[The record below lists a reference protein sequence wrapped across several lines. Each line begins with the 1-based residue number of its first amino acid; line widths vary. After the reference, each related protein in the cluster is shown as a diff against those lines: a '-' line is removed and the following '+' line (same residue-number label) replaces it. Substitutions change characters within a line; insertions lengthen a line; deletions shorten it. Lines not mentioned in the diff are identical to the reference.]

1 MPNEF
6 TSNMIHDE
14 GITKVASDFI
24 DLDVHL
30 NPSDFAMARDTP
42 EIAAD
47 APPDGFDPIMAAGQF
62 EGDIVNVTSI
72 DINELLM
79 SSNNARNAI
88 RNKRQLWPNGKVSLS
103 LLQLQSK
110 KYDHFD
116 LTYPLKS
123 TYSFELINAC

>member
-103 LLQLQSK
+103 LLQLQLQK
-110 KYDHFD
+110 
-116 LTYPLKS
+116 
-123 TYSFELINAC
+123 NW